1 MMFQQNTLRNLAI
14 FLLQLQLMTI
24 IIAWPLV
31 FFPEYFKTAD
41 AIPTYKKDKPTE
53 KANYR
58 PISILSNIS
67 KFYERCMH
75 DNMSDYFNGVLSKFQ
90 CGFRKGFGVQNC
102 LLYLTETIR
111 KTCDTRE
118 MFAAVMTALSKAYDC
133 ISHEFLVAK
142 LNAYRFDETSSTVTI
157 SYLKKRTLTYLVRSS
172 SSELFNIIYGI
183 PQGSILGPLLFIL
196 YICDLFVVNKD
207 VNFSNYADD
216 TTPFITDMS
225 FEQIIPE
232 LESILSDISQ

>member
-1 MMFQQNTLRNLAI
+1 MI
-14 FLLQLQLMTI
+14 
-24 IIAWPLV
+24 
-31 FFPEYFKTAD
+31 
-41 AIPTYKKDKPTE
+41 
-53 KANYR
+53 
-58 PISILSNIS
+58 
-67 KFYERCMH
+67 
-75 DNMSDYFNGVLSKFQ
+75 
-90 CGFRKGFGVQNC
+90 
-102 LLYLTETIR
+102 
-111 KTCDTRE
+111 
-118 MFAAVMTALSKAYDC
+118 
-133 ISHEFLVAK
+133 
-142 LNAYRFDETSSTVTI
+142 I

-172 SSELFNIIYGI
+172 FSELFNIIYGI